1 MAGTCS
7 ATSDLSPSLRGEATA
22 GEWRASASGDQQG
35 ASHWMVGTIGN
46 RKKNTWWLFMGWG
59 RLGLKVMERER
70 EREILWWDCFFLM
83 IYDKISMVFCC
94 GIVLVGNTWGG
105 TPGCILSGLGFM
117 VMKWLYGGLIHQP
130 TTGGPHLVQK
140 NNACPWHDPLDSQ
153 TRWGNTP
160 NNYKHCD

>member
-1 MAGTCS
+1 
-7 ATSDLSPSLRGEATA
+7 LV
-22 GEWRASASGDQQG
+22 WRWS
-35 ASHWMVGTIGN
+35 
-46 RKKNTWWLFMGWG
+46 
-59 RLGLKVMERER
+59 RER
-70 EREILWWDCFFLM
+70 ERFYGGIVFLKM

-140 NNACPWHDPLDSQ
+140 KQRMPPTWSI
-153 TRWGNTP
+153 G
-160 NNYKHCD
+160 